1 MKLIIFLFVSGLF
14 YLFAA
19 PVSAN
24 NFGALAY
31 DRQSNAYGVA
41 WDMPSQ
47 AAANSRALAEC
58 AKNSRNC
65 AVVVQF
71 ANQCA
76 AYATGQG
83 NIWGYGTGGSRAVAE
98 QFANNY
104 CSQNGKGCQI
114 RVWGCTARPGSGQQ
128 AGIIRHRARLTAM
141 PIAGTP
147 KKIAAGAGRNN
158 TNALAARA
166 GAVDWAR

>member
-1 MKLIIFLFVSGLF
+1 MKWAIYFFISALF

-19 PVSAN
+19 PASAN

-65 AVVVQF
+65 AIVVQF

-83 NIWGYGTGGSRAVAE
+83 NI
-98 QFANNY
+98 
-104 CSQNGKGCQI
+104 
-114 RVWGCTARPGSGQQ
+114 
-128 AGIIRHRARLTAM
+128 
-141 PIAGTP
+141 
-147 KKIAAGAGRNN
+147 
-158 TNALAARA
+158 
-166 GAVDWAR
+166 